1 MIRCVPVSQVSQVIA
16 AMTKAEKMAK
26 DAPLKKGKIAE
37 VPMVKEAKMKNDH
50 AATDKVDKKAS

>member
-1 MIRCVPVSQVSQVIA
+1 MIRCVQVSQVSQVIA

-50 AATDKVDKKAS
+50 AATDKVDKKAN

>member
-1 MIRCVPVSQVSQVIA
+1 MIRCVQVSQVSQVIA

>member
-1 MIRCVPVSQVSQVIA
+1 MVRCVQVSQVIA
-16 AMTKAEKMAK
+16 AMTKAHKMAK